1 MLQSGL
7 SKQKLKRK
15 ILSTAILTFC
25 GYLPIYILETYKFKQ
40 EVLHMCAQELVA
52 LFRFS
57 GNKCAA
63 CQRIVSRYER
73 TLNLTDEDMEHLE
86 QCILSKS

>member
-1 MLQSGL
+1 M
-7 SKQKLKRK
+7 
-15 ILSTAILTFC
+15 
-25 GYLPIYILETYKFKQ
+25 PIYLLEILYFMQ

-57 GNKCAA
+57 GNNCPA

-86 QCILSKS
+86 KCILSRS

>member
-1 MLQSGL
+1 
-7 SKQKLKRK
+7 
-15 ILSTAILTFC
+15 
-25 GYLPIYILETYKFKQ
+25 
-40 EVLHMCAQELVA
+40 MCAQELVA

-57 GNKCAA
+57 GNSCPS

-73 TLNLTDEDMEHLE
+73 TLHLTEEDMEHLE

>member
-1 MLQSGL
+1 LL
-7 SKQKLKRK
+7 L
-15 ILSTAILTFC
+15 AISVFALNFLRVDADIC
-25 GYLPIYILETYKFKQ
+25 LENLNFKQ

-57 GNKCAA
+57 GNSCPA

-73 TLNLTDEDMEHLE
+73 TLNLTDDDMEHLE
-86 QCILSKS
+86 QCILSKP